1 MSRLLFQEKK
11 KKIKVKL
18 LVKYILFITISLVNK
33 IIYINLVDGA
43 SIIKNFNVLYSIKEG
58 GFGNIMF

>member
-1 MSRLLFQEKK
+1 MSRLLFQKK